1 MYYRHDPFGR
11 RVAREATV
19 PRKLAEEIAK
29 ERDLYR
35 RELER
40 VQRENQTLRQR
51 VANNSKSPQSP
62 TTNAPARAQEGRI
75 ADLELLN
82 QRLQRELEVRIS
94 ESREQAKT
102 IEVLEKELEA
112 IEEAIE
118 QPEHEAK
125 PDAREEEEAARA
137 TSPPVSDIAF
147 DEISGAASE
156 IERERARAVKRAQE
170 LLEDLE
176 RLQRK
181 QDEESSARA
190 RAARRETVAAYLELR
205 DNLSRAI
212 LLARDHGSSWAD
224 GMEALRDQFDAI
236 NVRLGVE
243 RFGEVGEPFDPK
255 IHEAIGAMHVEDLPQ
270 DSIAH
275 IEREGFRFSED
286 GALLRPAQVVV
297 AR

>member
-1 MYYRHDPFGR
+1 MEDIVYYRHDPFGR
-11 RVAREATV
+11 RVVREATV

-40 VQRENQTLRQR
+40 VQRENQALRQR
-51 VANNSKSPQSP
+51 VASDKTQLSSQNAAANASARESK
-62 TTNAPARAQEGRI
+62 I

-82 QRLQRELEVRIS
+82 QKLQRELEARIS

-102 IEVLEKELEA
+102 IEVLERELEA
-112 IEEAIE
+112 IEDALEPPEE
-118 QPEHEAK
+118 Q
-125 PDAREEEEAARA
+125 EAAPEDNAPEEDEPRA
-137 TSPPVSDIAF
+137 PELHD
-147 DEISGAASE
+147 AASE
-156 IERERARAVKRAQE
+156 IERERVRAVKRAQE

-181 QDEESSARA
+181 QDEESDARA
-190 RAARRETVAAYLELR
+190 RAAKREAVSAYLELR

-212 LLARDHGSSWAD
+212 VQARDHGSSWAD

-236 NVRLGVE
+236 NKRLGVE
-243 RFGEVGEPFDPK
+243 RFGEVGDTFDPK
-255 IHEAIGAMHVEDLPQ
+255 VHEAIGAMHVDDLPQ

-275 IEREGFRFSED
+275 VEREGFRFSED
-286 GALLRPAQVVV
+286 GALLRSAQVVV